1 MEKLRRACE
10 RFERALKKFTEVVGN
25 PSLLEF
31 FREEFIVEITTKRFE
46 YTYESMWKCVKEFL
60 MFKGIECNSPRSCFR
75 ELIKEG
81 VLSEDY
87 ESVLARLVTLRNE
100 LVHVYDE
107 KRAKGIYEEIKTPVV
122 LQTLKEVLKKVKGE
136 LSP

>member
-1 MEKLRRACE
+1 
-10 RFERALKKFTEVVGN
+10 
-25 PSLLEF
+25 
-31 FREEFIVEITTKRFE
+31 
-46 YTYESMWKCVKEFL
+46 MWKCVKEFL
-60 MFKGIECNSPRSCFR
+60 RFKGIECNSPRSFFR

-87 ESVLARLVTLRNE
+87 EPVLARLVTLRNE

-122 LQTLKEVLKKVKGE
+122 LQTLKAVLKKIKGE
-136 LSP
+136 FSPLSSHLPGVEIFYLFGSQFIYLYAHCLEF

>member
-1 MEKLRRACE
+1 
-10 RFERALKKFTEVVGN
+10 
-25 PSLLEF
+25 
-31 FREEFIVEITTKRFE
+31 
-46 YTYESMWKCVKEFL
+46 MWKCVKEFL
-60 MFKGIECNSPRSCFR
+60 RFKGIECNSPRSCFR

-107 KRAKGIYEEIKTPVV
+107 KRAKGIYEEIKAPIV